1 MADFAHTRKGKQK
14 RRGSGLEL
22 DGNVAA
28 VTGGG
33 FDGGFLVGAELVAA
47 VEVKR
52 L

>member
-1 MADFAHTRKGKQK
+1 M
-14 RRGSGLEL
+14 EL
-22 DGNVAA
+22 DYDGAA

-33 FDGGFLVGAELVAA
+33 FDGGFLVGAEVVA